1 MMHIRSILHLASI
14 SVFADPCF
22 VGELSLTRPYWSG
35 HCWPALPQTCS
46 GISWWNFHQRA
57 TCAAWCRLPVA
68 FAFVKFGKYNGE
80 IFTREQYVLLGAAC
94 QLLLHLWRLGNTI
107 VKFSPESRLCCCLPG
122 DATFWCQLP
131 VGKCICE
138 VWEMQSW
145 NFHQRRGACQNKVI
159 FECNMLLAYQCN
171 LK

>member
-46 GISWWNFHQRA
+46 GISWWNFHQRG

-68 FAFVKFGKYNGE
+68 FVKFEKYNRE
-80 IFTREQYVLLGAAC
+80 IFTREQPVLLLRRSY
-94 QLLLHLWRLGNTI
+94 LLVALASWEMHRWSLGNAI
-107 VKFSPESRLCCCLPG
+107 VKLIPERGVLARKKRDSLMELARL
-122 DATFWCQLP
+122 FWQITC
-131 VGKCICE
+131 KT
-138 VWEMQSW
+138 
-145 NFHQRRGACQNKVI
+145 H
-159 FECNMLLAYQCN
+159 QCN
-171 LK
+171 IHRRMVWIGLYRMVNRR